1 MSFRN
6 GAAAA
11 LAVVLLSPPAAA
23 AQSRGLTVDV
33 RTAAVADS
41 VPSAPGTGNSGVFL
55 ESQAMYQHVRPRTS
69 WTFGGVSHL
78 RNGISADP
86 VRLDQHAASA
96 AFETRWSRATTIH
109 AAARVQYSPR
119 FSLGVA
125 SPDGASPDGLA
136 LDLPGMHNVTTAA
149 EMRVTRVDSRRRTSH
164 LEYAV
169 ERLVF
174 SDGSRTSMTHRL
186 GADTT
191 YRLTPHSAVVIRP
204 VLTARASRLAE
215 GASAN
220 TTLETSVAFQYQV
233 SPNTSVTAAA
243 IPTWFARRDGAA
255 PASTVQAGGAVEVDH
270 AWSPRW
276 RSTLALRQAIMS
288 GEGYAEP
295 EYARSIST
303 GLAAEFSRVSLGA
316 SATRVAS
323 GQRAGATA
331 PSGNVA
337 LTVSLRSRLSRAAA
351 FTLDYQQTS
360 IGRAPSGLALPAER
374 LRGRKLS
381 AAVAVAIR
389 RR

>member
-1 MSFRN
+1 MLFR
-6 GAAAA
+6 
-11 LAVVLLSPPAAA
+11 S
-23 AQSRGLTVDV
+23 
-33 RTAAVADS
+33 
-41 VPSAPGTGNSGVFL
+41 
-55 ESQAMYQHVRPRTS
+55 
-69 WTFGGVSHL
+69 
-78 RNGISADP
+78 
-86 VRLDQHAASA
+86 
-96 AFETRWSRATTIH
+96 
-109 AAARVQYSPR
+109 
-119 FSLGVA
+119 
-125 SPDGASPDGLA
+125 
-136 LDLPGMHNVTTAA
+136 
-149 EMRVTRVDSRRRTSH
+149 
-164 LEYAV
+164 
-169 ERLVF
+169 
-174 SDGSRTSMTHRL
+174 
-186 GADTT
+186 
-191 YRLTPHSAVVIRP
+191 
-204 VLTARASRLAE
+204 
-215 GASAN
+215 
-220 TTLETSVAFQYQV
+220 
-233 SPNTSVTAAA
+233 
-243 IPTWFARRDGAA
+243 
-255 PASTVQAGGAVEVDH
+255 AGGAVEVDH